1 MARILTHREEDIVRN
16 WLETTIDIFD
26 RIVLAEQIQPIVDK
40 FKNRFGY
47 CGMLYRGISGQYDKN
62 IREEIIDMP
71 LASYTYNATLA
82 REFRGHNKDSMI
94 VRIEA
99 DEAFDLTR
107 FLYYLLHE
115 HDFYDYTNESMIQDR
130 VSQETEVLYYFDKE
144 MAKNCLVDEGVA

>member
-40 FKNRFGY
+40 FKHRFEY

-94 VRIEA
+94 VRIKA
-99 DEAFDLTR
+99 KGAFNLTR
-107 FLYYLLHE
+107 FLYHLLHE
-115 HDFYDYTNESMIQDR
+115 HDFYDYTNEYMIKDR
-130 VSQETEVLYYFDKE
+130 VSEETEVLYHFDKE
-144 MAKNCLVDEGVA
+144 MAQNCLVDEGVA